1 MKAFEKIKAV
11 EKPFLKSDVPEFRVG
26 DEVKISIKVVEG
38 DKTRSQMFEG
48 TVIRRKGSGTGETF
62 TVLKFIKGSQDTVE
76 KIFPVHSPTVEKITV
91 VKKGNVHRSRLYHLR
106 SKKVVGE

>member
-1 MKAFEKIKAV
+1 MKDIDKIKAI
-11 EKPFLKSDVPEFRVG
+11 EKAHLKSDVPAFNVG
-26 DEVKISIKVVEG
+26 DEVKVSTKVVEG

-62 TVLKFIKGSQDTVE
+62 TVLKFIKGSQDTIE
-76 KIFPVHSPTVEKITV
+76 KIFPIHSPTVEKITV
-91 VKKGNVHRSRLYHLR
+91 VKKGKVKTSRLYHLR